1 LYFQLGPELNY
12 LIAAKMK
19 NSSMNEGVMDNYK
32 KFDISVAGGV
42 GYNFSKK
49 ISLETR
55 YIFGLSQINAKPDI
69 LGSAYNRT
77 FQINLIYW
85 FK

>member
-1 LYFQLGPELNY
+1 LGSY
-12 LIAAKMK
+12 K
-19 NSSMNEGVMDNYK
+19 N
-32 KFDISVAGGV
+32 FDISLSGGI

-55 YIFGLSQINAKPDI
+55 YILGLSQINQKPDI
-69 LGSAYNRT
+69 FGSEQNRT